1 MMKMTF
7 VFDNNR
13 LLQTGKTADEVIEPM
28 RNHAKKWN
36 IKEVA
41 PYQFEKDGKDA
52 MCDLFMFIPEI
63 LDEDSSYYKNFS
75 SWYVEENGQLFE
87 DCIEGSKAVL
97 ARRAK
102 YSG

>member
-13 LLQTGKTADEVIEPM
+13 LQQIGKTPDEIIAPM
-28 RNHAKKWN
+28 RDHAKKWD
-36 IKEVA
+36 ITEVA
-41 PYQFEKDGKDA
+41 PYQFEKDGENA

-63 LDEDSSYYKNFS
+63 LDVDDSYYTNFL
-75 SWYVEENGQLFE
+75 SWYVEEDGQLFE

-102 YSG
+102 HCG